1 MKKYIYQSIKVLG
14 LSIALLGFNA
24 NAAEKVTVFAAAS
37 LANAVDEIVAEYK
50 KDNAGADVVASYT
63 SSSTLA
69 RQIEQGAPADI
80 FISADQR
87 WMNYLA
93 ERKLIVDSTRVTL
106 LANKLVLIA
115 PKASERNS
123 VEINKNTDWLG
134 LLKGERLSVGDPDHV
149 PAGVYAKQ
157 AFEFLGQ
164 WDKVQ
169 PVLARADNVRSA
181 LLLVERQEAP
191 LGVVYGSDA
200 VVSDKVKVLS
210 EFPVESHDP
219 VEYPLAIVAN
229 HENTDVTKFY
239 QYLQSPKAKEIYTK
253 YGFSPF

>member
-1 MKKYIYQSIKVLG
+1 MNKCIKVLG
-14 LSIALLGFNA
+14 LFVALFSYNA
-24 NAAEKVTVFAAAS
+24 SAAEKVTVFAAAS

-50 KDNAGADVVASYT
+50 KDNSDADVVTSYT

-93 ERKLIVDSTRVTL
+93 ERKLIMDSTRVTL

-115 PKASERNS
+115 PKDS
-123 VEINKNTDWLG
+123 EINDVTINKDTDWLA

-149 PAGVYAKQ
+149 PAGLYAKQ
-157 AFEFLGQ
+157 AFEFYGQ

-181 LLLVERQEAP
+181 LLLVERKEAP
-191 LGVVYGSDA
+191 LGAVYGSDA
-200 VVSDKVKVLS
+200 VVSDKVKVVAQ
-210 EFPVESHDP
+210 FPTESHDP

-229 HENTDVTKFY
+229 HENADVTKFY
-239 QYLQSPKAKEIYTK
+239 QYLQSPKAKDIYTK

>member
-1 MKKYIYQSIKVLG
+1 MKKYIAK
-14 LSIALLGFNA
+14 LSSALFVIFALIAGGA
-24 NAAEKVTVFAAAS
+24 QAAEKITVFAAAS

-50 KDNAGADVVASYT
+50 KEQKGDIVTSYT

-93 ERKLIVDSTRVTL
+93 DKKLIEADSRVTL

-115 PKASERNS
+115 PVSSKIDK
-123 VEINKNTDWLG
+123 VTIDKNTDWLA
-134 LLKGERLSVGDPDHV
+134 LLAGGRLSVGDPDHV
-149 PAGVYAKQ
+149 PAGLYAKQ
-157 AFEFLGQ
+157 AFESLGQ
-164 WDKVQ
+164 WDKIL
-169 PVLARADNVRSA
+169 PVLARTDNVRSA

-191 LGVVYGSDA
+191 LGVVYGSDS
-200 VVSDKVKVLS
+200 VVSDKVKVVS
-210 EFPVESHDP
+210 EFPADSHDP
-219 VEYPLAIVAN
+219 VEYPLAIVAGHKN
-229 HENTDVTKFY
+229 DDVTAFY
-239 QYLQSPKAKEIYTK
+239 QYLQSPKAKEIFTK